1 MLNDRESILGNHHKM
16 NDKLIKNGE
25 ALSDGIL
32 KLENVKRN
40 AYEAENIAI
49 AIQGDLQANT

>member
-1 MLNDRESILGNHHKM
+1 M
-16 NDKLIKNGE
+16 NEKLIKNGE
-25 ALSDGIL
+25 ALSDGIQ

-49 AIQGDLQANT
+49 AIQGDLHANT